1 MSRAVFWS
9 EYRWE
14 RRAGYGPLTA
24 FLRAARYCWNV
35 R

>member
-1 MSRAVFWS
+1 MTRAVFWS

-14 RRAGYGPLTA
+14 RRSGYAPLRA
-24 FLRAARYCWNV
+24 FLRAARWWWSV